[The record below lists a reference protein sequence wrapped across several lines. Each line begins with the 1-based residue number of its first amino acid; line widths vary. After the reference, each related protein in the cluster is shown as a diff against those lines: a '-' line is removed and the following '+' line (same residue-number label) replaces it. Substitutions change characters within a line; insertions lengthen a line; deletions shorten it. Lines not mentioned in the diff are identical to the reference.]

1 MSDGNPFAYDPDKE
15 EDKAKQYSNLDRAI
29 GMAVRYADELGFHFC
44 SACISTF
51 ADTNVLMLRIGVGM
65 FTANR
70 TTVRASGAIELG
82 GSGGT
87 SDQLRRHLVAA
98 KRAIGE
104 VIAKDGLDLEQHP
117 YAHLRKPWEE
127 SLQFG
132 PEFVFEDETGELREC
147 LE

>member
-1 MSDGNPFAYDPDKE
+1 
-15 EDKAKQYSNLDRAI
+15 
-29 GMAVRYADELGFHFC
+29 
-44 SACISTF
+44 
-51 ADTNVLMLRIGVGM
+51 M

-70 TTVRASGAIELG
+70 TTVRSAGAIELG

-87 SDQLRRHLVAA
+87 SDQLRRHLIAA

-104 VIAKDGLDLEQHP
+104 IIAKDGLDVDQHP

-132 PEFVFEDETGELREC
+132 PEFVFEDKTGELREC
-147 LE
+147 LP